1 MFVIDI
7 NIAVILAIIYIVVKL
22 LDKLFDKKNENYGNG
37 EPTGEYEEI
46 RPPKE
51 AKLRRVKIKRRR

>member
-7 NIAVILAIIYIVVKL
+7 NIIEILAIICIVVKL
-22 LDKLFDKKNENYGNG
+22 LDELFDKNENYGNG
-37 EPTGEYEEI
+37 EPIVEYEEI

-51 AKLRRVKIKRRR
+51 EEIK